1 MGKQKIIRM
10 NSDGPEGTGLE
21 FWGHLES
28 EKVLE
33 GEPVEKGYNYFTNAT
48 GQLTAGVW
56 EVTPCKSRIDARS
69 GKFRA
74 VNAVSNIFPLF
85 FHNSGVCS
93 ASPVKCPADRLIYV
107 QYAPHYPNILLNQK
121 ELLFWFEARGAR
133 AEQDPDF

>member
-10 NSDGPEGTGLE
+10 HSDGPDGTGLE

-56 EVTPCKSRIDARS
+56 EEML
-69 GKFRA
+69 GA
-74 VNAVSNIFPLF
+74 VCQGYPEL
-85 FHNSGVCS
+85 
-93 ASPVKCPADRLIYV
+93 V
-107 QYAPHYPNILLNQK
+107 QCLGHGGPILYGNG
-121 ELLFWFEARGAR
+121 R
-133 AEQDPDF
+133 P